1 MRQRELFT
9 NIVSMYDRDTCVS
22 HHYHRH
28 GNNKIGR
35 ALARACAVLHNNGSS
50 ARARVWGWKWMRNLY
65 RDVFTKLMMSF
76 PV

>member
-1 MRQRELFT
+1 MRQTVAPVVHETKRALTSE
-9 NIVSMYDRDTCVS
+9 
-22 HHYHRH
+22 
-28 GNNKIGR
+28 IGR